1 MAKKGENIY
10 KRKDGRWE
18 GRFIKERDMNGKIR
32 YGYVYGSKYGDVKK
46 KLMEK
51 KIFFGVQQE
60 NNQFQGTFEEWLVF
74 WLETAVVPKVKQSTY
89 ISYKNKAYVHLIPA
103 FGAKKLIDISNND
116 VQNFCDNLSFC
127 LAPGTVHAIFRVF
140 RTCFR
145 YAISSEKLKINP
157 TNNINLPRIN
167 RQVRALRKEE
177 QHQIRKIAKNDS
189 KGLPILFAMDT
200 GLRIGEIS
208 GLKWDDID
216 FNTKTVQIRRTIQ
229 RLANDSG
236 YTELVEQKPKTIASF
251 RILPLSDYWIEILKE
266 ETMQKKSNYVFG
278 TNGKCIEPRLL
289 SYHFERIAK
298 QANINDV
305 TFHTLR
311 HSFATRCLEMGIKVT
326 SISALLG
333 HSSTKM
339 TLDVYTHSFESDERL
354 AMERIS
360 NFR

>member
-18 GRFIKERDMNGKIR
+18 GRFIKERNNNGKIR
-32 YGYVYGSKYGDVKK
+32 YGYVYGPKYGEVKK

-51 KIFFGVQQE
+51 KILFDAQQIDT
-60 NNQFQGTFEEWLVF
+60 QFQGTFNEWLAF
-74 WLETAVVPKVKQSTY
+74 WLETAVAPNLKQSTY
-89 ISYKNKAYVHLIPA
+89 ISYKNKAYVHIVPV
-103 FGAKKLIDISNND
+103 FGSEKLVDISQKN
-116 VQNFCDNLSFC
+116 VQDFCIDLSYC
-127 LAPGTVHAIFRVF
+127 LAPGTVHAIFRVL

-145 YAISSEKLKINP
+145 YAVGSGKLQINP
-157 TNNINLPRIN
+157 TDNINLPKVN

-177 QHQIRKIAKNDS
+177 QRQIRMRAKNDS

-208 GLKWDDID
+208 GLKWEDID
-216 FNTKTVQIRRTIQ
+216 FTAKTVQISRTMQ
-229 RLANDSG
+229 RLSDGSG
-236 YTELVEQKPKTIASF
+236 HTELVEQKPKTLASL
-251 RILPLSDYWIEILKE
+251 RVLPLSNYWIERLQEEAKE
-266 ETMQKKSNYVFG
+266 KKSNYVFG
-278 TNGKCIEPRLL
+278 DQGKCIEPRLL

-298 QANINDV
+298 ESNVSGV

-311 HSFATRCLEMGIKVT
+311 HSFATRCLEMGIKIT

-339 TLDVYTHSFESDERL
+339 TLDVYTHSFESDERH

-360 NFR
+360 NL